1 MENLKQYSEDELSLR
16 VFNDETLYNMRFR
29 DSILNI
35 LSNVFIF
42 SEEQKENFIQALAE
56 DKKELEEFEENQRK
70 KKRGVSNE

>member
-42 SEEQKENFIQALAE
+42 SEEQKENFIQALKE
-56 DKKELEEFEENQRK
+56 DKKEIEEFEENQRK

>member
-1 MENLKQYSEDELSLR
+1 
-16 VFNDETLYNMRFR
+16 MRFR

-42 SEEQKENFIQALAE
+42 SEEQKENFIQALKE
-56 DKKELEEFEENQRK
+56 DKKEIEEFEENE

>member
-42 SEEQKENFIQALAE
+42 SEEQKENFIQALKE
-56 DKKELEEFEENQRK
+56 DKKEIEEFEENE